1 MTQPPL
7 DGVGGASATAAH
19 WETVY
24 QTKALTEVS
33 WFEVSADTSVRLIGP
48 RPDPPGT
55 GRAVDVGAGTSALP
69 DTLLAA
75 GWGHVTALDV
85 SATALEVIRHR
96 VGDEPRVSY
105 VVGDILTWEPRG
117 PYDVWHDRAVLHFL
131 TDPADRAAYAALAAR
146 TVTPGGT
153 LVLAGFAPDGPTHC
167 SGLPVSRRT
176 AEQLAA
182 EFGDA
187 FTLEHAETQ
196 AHHTPSG
203 SVQAFTWV
211 RLRR

>member
-1 MTQPPL
+1 MTQPPSN
-7 DGVGGASATAAH
+7 GVSQNSTTEAL
-19 WETVY
+19 WETVH

-33 WFEVSADTSVRLIGP
+33 WFEVSPDTSVRLIGSCP
-48 RPDPPGT
+48 RPAGT
-55 GRAVDVGAGTSALP
+55 GRAVDVGAGTSPLV
-69 DTLLAA
+69 DSLLEA

-85 SATALEVIRHR
+85 SATALDVIRR
-96 VGDEPRVSY
+96 RIGDDPRVSY
-105 VVGDILTWEPRG
+105 VVCDILTWEPRG
-117 PYDVWHDRAVLHFL
+117 HYDLWHDRAVLHFL
-131 TDPADRAAYAALAAR
+131 TAPSDRAAYVALAAR

-153 LVLAGFAPDGPTHC
+153 LVLGGFAPDGPTRC
-167 SGLPVSRRT
+167 SGLPVARRT

-196 AHHTPSG
+196 SHHTPSG